1 MITTQKKMTHHY
13 NSTNSQMFR
22 VGNTG
27 SFWRVFSNVGPV
39 YHMIR
44 KVVDCRRVLI
54 GVVKDRE
61 RNMELASTY
70 GDFDGD
76 FGVHTVLVVKIDA
89 IHVQS
94 LQAGLTSGPHI
105 LRVASH

>member
-1 MITTQKKMTHHY
+1 MAGFLQVCPSLSHD
-13 NSTNSQMFR
+13 SQGGR
-22 VGNTG
+22 L
-27 SFWRVFSNVGPV
+27 P
-39 YHMIR
+39 
-44 KVVDCRRVLI
+44 KVLI

-61 RNMELASTY
+61 RNLERASTY